1 MICCIFL
8 LSVGTFCALVKK
20 KRKRKCLSRDG
31 AQVSVVIIW
40 EDEELHCCEH
50 CQNPF
55 CGPSP
60 GTRELVCGLQWRESL
75 IQAGC
80 V

>member
-1 MICCIFL
+1 M
-8 LSVGTFCALVKK
+8 
-20 KRKRKCLSRDG
+20 SRDG

-50 CQNPF
+50 CQYPF

>member
-1 MICCIFL
+1 ML
-8 LSVGTFCALVKK
+8 KK
-20 KRKRKCLSRDG
+20 VFEPRWSK
-31 AQVSVVIIW
+31 VSVVISW

-50 CQNPF
+50 CQHPF